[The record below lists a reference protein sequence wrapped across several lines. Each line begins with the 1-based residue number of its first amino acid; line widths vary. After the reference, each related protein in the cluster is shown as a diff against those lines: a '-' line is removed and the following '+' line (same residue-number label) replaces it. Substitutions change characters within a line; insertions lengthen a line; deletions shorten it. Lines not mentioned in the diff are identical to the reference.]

1 MILLAIFLVFLNGF
15 FVLSEFAIVKVRRS
29 KLEELVKNGKANA
42 SLALQ
47 ITNSLDTY
55 LSATQLGITLS
66 SLALGWIG
74 EPAFAS
80 LLKSPFEQIF
90 GQNEVLVHSVSFA
103 LAFTFITL
111 VHVVAG
117 ELIPKSIAIAK
128 SEQAALVIAR
138 PLYWFWILF
147 YPLIK
152 LFDVI
157 AAFFLHKMGIQPARE
172 NELAHSDEELKII
185 VTESLKGGFI
195 DSVEGEIIKNAVDFS
210 DTVAKE
216 LMTPRKDIICLDSE
230 LSYEENVKIVTDTK
244 HTRYPYCHDNK
255 DNITGMVH
263 IRDLLNNA
271 FAPTPLPLS
280 DLVRPIIIVPEN
292 ASISDI
298 LVRMN
303 REQTHLAIVADEYGG
318 TAGLLTMEDIIEELI
333 GETSDEHDMKREKV
347 KQLDENTYEFDGMI
361 DLESVS
367 EITNIK
373 FDDDEQAVTLGGM
386 VFNIVGRTPVVG
398 DIVESD
404 GFHIE
409 VLEMD
414 NNRIHKL
421 LCKKIKNEEGAEEQ
435 PSS

>member
-1 MILLAIFLVFLNGF
+1 M
-15 FVLSEFAIVKVRRS
+15 
-29 KLEELVKNGKANA
+29 
-42 SLALQ
+42 
-47 ITNSLDTY
+47 
-55 LSATQLGITLS
+55 
-66 SLALGWIG
+66 
-74 EPAFAS
+74 
-80 LLKSPFEQIF
+80 
-90 GQNEVLVHSVSFA
+90 
-103 LAFTFITL
+103 
-111 VHVVAG
+111 
-117 ELIPKSIAIAK
+117 
-128 SEQAALVIAR
+128 
-138 PLYWFWILF
+138 
-147 YPLIK
+147 
-152 LFDVI
+152 
-157 AAFFLHKMGIQPARE
+157 
-172 NELAHSDEELKII
+172 
-185 VTESLKGGFI
+185 
-195 DSVEGEIIKNAVDFS
+195 
-210 DTVAKE
+210 
-216 LMTPRKDIICLDSE
+216 
-230 LSYEENVKIVTDTK
+230 
-244 HTRYPYCHDNK
+244 
-255 DNITGMVH
+255 
-263 IRDLLNNA
+263 
-271 FAPTPLPLS
+271 
-280 DLVRPIIIVPEN
+280 PIIIVPEN

-435 PSS
+435 PSN